1 MSPLTALE
9 HLCIRAI
16 VSVSKAAGKPA
27 LVAAL
32 DRIRPESPPMP
43 DPIPEKE
50 SDHDEAELGTAER

>member
-16 VSVSKAAGKPA
+16 VSVSKVAGKPS
-27 LVAAL
+27 LLAAL

-43 DPIPEKE
+43 EPIPDPEE
-50 SDHDEAELGTAER
+50 VTDD